1 VLGLQPQDSFSSD
14 CKDVTGDHPG
24 IFGADL
30 HYIFYKQDS
39 EANVHKA
46 HVRRAY
52 DAGAIITFDFHMY
65 QRNSQSYNNDGSST
79 TLVSNIINP
88 NNNNGDR

>member
-1 VLGLQPQDSFSSD
+1 M
-14 CKDVTGDHPG
+14 K
-24 IFGADL
+24 
-30 HYIFYKQDS
+30 
-39 EANVHKA
+39 
-46 HVRRAY
+46 RAY

-65 QRNSQSYNNDGSST
+65 QRNSQSYNADGSST